1 MDAIVYN
8 REQNIDP
15 DEIVRI
21 QRTVG
26 ATPDGI
32 WGPKTIAKI
41 VAWQREQ
48 KLDDDGRVG
57 PKTLARFRDLWESD
71 DDDTPS
77 DGDDADELGD
87 KDDGDL
93 SVAEM
98 QNLLFTFGFE
108 PGAPDGQLGMR
119 TRFAVTA
126 FQLAALRPMRL
137 IFDQRRDVTVTYRG
151 STSGALDAAT
161 IQEIEL
167 WRERGYSWLPV
178 GDEYTERRV
187 RVANYGR
194 IARSSRLLV
203 DVPGTN
209 GKPRKLHRLA
219 ALALGRLLAEAKE
232 AGLDLLVQSGWRR
245 HKWSSRAEY
254 EAVLRAKYGSVERGN
269 DFLAYDSPHETG
281 LAVDFGTEGLFPKSG
296 TIPAQRKTAA
306 FAWLVENAWR
316 FGWRPYKAE
325 PWHWECPLSLRAW
338 TTGESDYD
346 VG

>member
-1 MDAIVYN
+1 MDAIEYN
-8 REQNIDP
+8 RHQNIDL

-26 ATPDGI
+26 AVPDGL

-57 PKTLARFRDLWESD
+57 PKTLERFRDLWED
-71 DDDTPS
+71 DDRDAPEP
-77 DGDDADELGD
+77 GDDADELGD
-87 KDDGDL
+87 DAGDL
-93 SVAEM
+93 SVAEI

-108 PGAPDGQLGMR
+108 PGAPDGHAGMR
-119 TRFAVTA
+119 TRFAVAA
-126 FQLAALRPMRL
+126 FQAAAKLPMR
-137 IFDQRRDVTVTYRG
+137 IVGDRRVNVTVTYQG
-151 STSGALDAAT
+151 GTAGDIDASTLM
-161 IQEIEL
+161 EIEQ
-167 WRERGYSWLPV
+167 WQARGYWWLPV
-178 GDEYTERRV
+178 GSEYTERRV

-203 DVPGTN
+203 DVPGTD

-219 ALALGRLLAEAKE
+219 AGALGRLLAEAKD
-232 AGLDLLVQSGWRR
+232 AGLELLVQSGWRR
-245 HKWSSRAEY
+245 HRWSSRAEY

-269 DFLAYDSPHETG
+269 DYLAFDSPHETG
-281 LAVDFGTEGLFPKSG
+281 LAVDFGTEGLYPRSG
-296 TIPAQRKTAA
+296 TIPAQRKTPA
-306 FAWLVENAWR
+306 FAWLMTNAWR
-316 FGWRPYKAE
+316 FGWRPYTAE

-346 VG
+346 IG